1 MKFSPHVRYAVR
13 VLFEIEKEGNSVSL
27 SILSERTGI
36 AFRAVEY
43 VHSVLKVHGV
53 TDSVIGQKG
62 GIVIKKPLSLV
73 TVGELV
79 MMFDGG
85 IEFFVC
91 NGKSGYTCSRKDKCR
106 TNELCREVTTRMMRV
121 LNETSLAS
129 ILKQASGVSD

>member
-1 MKFSPHVRYAVR
+1 MKFSPHVRYAIR
-13 VLFEIEKEGNSVSL
+13 VLFEIEKEGSSL
-27 SILSERTGI
+27 SLSVLSDRTGI

-43 VHSVLKVHGV
+43 VHSVLKMHGV

-62 GIVIKKPLSLV
+62 GIIIKKPLACV

-91 NGKSGYTCSRKDKCR
+91 NGKSGKDCPQKDDCK
-106 TNELCREVTTRMMRV
+106 TNELCGEITARMMSV
-121 LNETSLAS
+121 LNQTSLAS
-129 ILKQASGVSD
+129 ILKQASRVSE